1 MKNDKNS
8 SNIGSSKAN
17 VARSSKIQVEK
28 EENTN
33 IRVLEDIPASI
44 PSIKVITDADRSAF
58 LEDDGGY

>member
-8 SNIGSSKAN
+8 SNISNIGSSNAN
-17 VARSSKIQVEK
+17 VAILSKTQVEK

-33 IRVLEDIPASI
+33 IEDIPASI

-58 LEDDGGY
+58 LDDDGGY